1 MGFLDRLLGR
11 EPREQTPGMY
21 QGGRMPQQQY
31 RQTSD
36 QAPEY
41 GTAPVYGSAAST
53 GRSEDEVAIERYRY
67 LLRTA
72 PPDRVEE
79 AHAEAFAQLTPEQRN
94 QVLAQL
100 SETVPPN
107 ERATSDDPRDLAR
120 MATRAEMR
128 NPGTLERNF
137 GQSRGP
143 GFGSMLGAS
152 MLGTIGGMVIGSA
165 VADMMFGSSFGDPAQ
180 DFAGGEDLAAGEV
193 LRRVTER
200 AAEHHVGHGRADDHA
215 ADGAEHARAEHRAE
229 ARPAA
234 LAEVALQGA
243 RVAHLRGVAMRARSR
258 GSSDVARSFGGTVS
272 LSCARTWFRCSGV
285 SCANASAC
293 ASSTRSGGAVRS
305 R

>member
-11 EPREQTPGMY
+11 EPREQIPGMY
-21 QGGRMPQQQY
+21 QGGGAPRQQY
-31 RQTSD
+31 GQAPGQT
-36 QAPEY
+36 PEY

-53 GRSEDEVAIERYRY
+53 GRSEDEVAVERYRY

-79 AHAEAFAQLTPEQRN
+79 AHAEAFAQLTPEQRT

-100 SETVPPN
+100 SETVPPG

-137 GQSRGP
+137 GASRGP

-180 DFAGGEDLAAGEV
+180 DFAGGEEGA
-193 LRRVTER
+193 
-200 AAEHHVGHGRADDHA
+200 
-215 ADGAEHARAEHRAE
+215 GAEGGGEEAGAE
-229 ARPAA
+229 AG
-234 LAEVALQGA
+234 AEPVEASGA
-243 RVAHLRGVAMRARSR
+243 DAGGDAGADA
-258 GSSDVARSFGGTVS
+258 GGGFFGDFGGGD
-272 LSCARTWFRCSGV
+272 F
-285 SCANASAC
+285 
-293 ASSTRSGGAVRS
+293 GGGDFGGGDF
-305 R
+305 

>member
-31 RQTSD
+31 RQTSG
-36 QAPEY
+36 QNPEY

-165 VADMMFGSSFGDPAQ
+165 VADMMFGSSFGDPGQ
-180 DFAGGEDLAAGEV
+180 DFAGGEEGGGEAG
-193 LRRVTER
+193 
-200 AAEHHVGHGRADDHA
+200 
-215 ADGAEHARAEHRAE
+215 GAEEAGAEGGEAGAE
-229 ARPAA
+229 PVEAS
-234 LAEVALQGA
+234 GA
-243 RVAHLRGVAMRARSR
+243 DAGGDA
-258 GSSDVARSFGGTVS
+258 GGGFFGDFGG
-272 LSCARTWFRCSGV
+272 
-285 SCANASAC
+285 
-293 ASSTRSGGAVRS
+293 GGDFGGDFGGGEF
-305 R
+305 

>member
-11 EPREQTPGMY
+11 EPREQIPGMH
-21 QGGRMPQQQY
+21 QGGGTPRPQYQ
-31 RQTSD
+31 
-36 QAPEY
+36 QAPGQNPAY

-53 GRSEDEVAIERYRY
+53 GRSEDEVAVERYRY

-107 ERATSDDPRDLAR
+107 ERATSDEPRDLAR

-137 GQSRGP
+137 GASRGP

-180 DFAGGEDLAAGEV
+180 DFAGGEEAGAEEAGAEEAGGEEAGGEPVEAAG
-193 LRRVTER
+193 
-200 AAEHHVGHGRADDHA
+200 AEGDAGADA
-215 ADGAEHARAEHRAE
+215 GGDG
-229 ARPAA
+229 
-234 LAEVALQGA
+234 G
-243 RVAHLRGVAMRARSR
+243 GFFGDM
-258 GSSDVARSFGGTVS
+258 FGGGD
-272 LSCARTWFRCSGV
+272 A
-285 SCANASAC
+285 
-293 ASSTRSGGAVRS
+293 GGDFGGDFGGGEF
-305 R
+305 

>member
-21 QGGRMPQQQY
+21 QGGRTPQPQY
-31 RQTSD
+31 H
-36 QAPEY
+36 QAPGRTPEY

-94 QVLAQL
+94 QVLNQL
-100 SETVPPN
+100 SETVPPS

-137 GQSRGP
+137 GASRGP
-143 GFGSMLGAS
+143 GFGSILGAS

-180 DFAGGEDLAAGEV
+180 DFAGEEGGGEA
-193 LRRVTER
+193 
-200 AAEHHVGHGRADDHA
+200 
-215 ADGAEHARAEHRAE
+215 GAEAGGEEAGAEPVEASGAE
-229 ARPAA
+229 GGDA
-234 LAEVALQGA
+234 GA
-243 RVAHLRGVAMRARSR
+243 DAGGGFFGDM
-258 GSSDVARSFGGTVS
+258 FGGGD
-272 LSCARTWFRCSGV
+272 A
-285 SCANASAC
+285 
-293 ASSTRSGGAVRS
+293 GGDFGGDFGGGDF
-305 R
+305 

>member
-21 QGGRMPQQQY
+21 QGGRMPRQQY
-31 RQTSD
+31 RQMSD
-36 QAPEY
+36 QNPVY

-72 PPDRVEE
+72 PPERVEE

-100 SETVPPN
+100 SEDVPPN

-143 GFGSMLGAS
+143 GFGSILGAS

-165 VADMMFGSSFGDPAQ
+165 VADMMFGNSFGDPAQ
-180 DFAGGEDLAAGEV
+180 DFAGGEESGGEAG
-193 LRRVTER
+193 
-200 AAEHHVGHGRADDHA
+200 
-215 ADGAEHARAEHRAE
+215 GAEEAGAEGGDPGAE
-229 ARPAA
+229 AGSEPVEAS
-234 LAEVALQGA
+234 GA
-243 RVAHLRGVAMRARSR
+243 DAGGDAGGGFFGDM
-258 GSSDVARSFGGTVS
+258 FGG
-272 LSCARTWFRCSGV
+272 
-285 SCANASAC
+285 
-293 ASSTRSGGAVRS
+293 GGDFGGGDFGGGDF
-305 R
+305 

>member
-11 EPREQTPGMY
+11 EPREQIPGMY
-21 QGGRMPQQQY
+21 QGGGQQQY
-31 RQTSD
+31 RQAPGRT
-36 QAPEY
+36 PEY

-94 QVLAQL
+94 QVLNQL
-100 SETVPPN
+100 SDTVPPS
-107 ERATSDDPRDLAR
+107 ERATSNDPRDLAR

-137 GQSRGP
+137 GASRGP

-180 DFAGGEDLAAGEV
+180 DYAGEEGGAEAGGEAGAEAGG
-193 LRRVTER
+193 EEA
-200 AAEHHVGHGRADDHA
+200 AAEPVEAS
-215 ADGAEHARAEHRAE
+215 GAEGGDA
-229 ARPAA
+229 
-234 LAEVALQGA
+234 GA
-243 RVAHLRGVAMRARSR
+243 DAGGGGFFGDM
-258 GSSDVARSFGGTVS
+258 FGGGD
-272 LSCARTWFRCSGV
+272 A
-285 SCANASAC
+285 
-293 ASSTRSGGAVRS
+293 GGDFGGGDF
-305 R
+305 

>member
-21 QGGRMPQQQY
+21 QGGSTPRPQYQQSPG
-31 RQTSD
+31 RTP
-36 QAPEY
+36 AY

-165 VADMMFGSSFGDPAQ
+165 VADMMFGSSFGDPGQ
-180 DFAGGEDLAAGEV
+180 DFAGEEGGGEA
-193 LRRVTER
+193 
-200 AAEHHVGHGRADDHA
+200 
-215 ADGAEHARAEHRAE
+215 GAEEAGGEEAGAEPVEASGAE
-229 ARPAA
+229 GGDA
-234 LAEVALQGA
+234 GA
-243 RVAHLRGVAMRARSR
+243 DAGGDGGGGFFGDM
-258 GSSDVARSFGGTVS
+258 FGG
-272 LSCARTWFRCSGV
+272 GD
-285 SCANASAC
+285 
-293 ASSTRSGGAVRS
+293 GGGDFEGDFGGGEF
-305 R
+305 

>member
-11 EPREQTPGMY
+11 EPRDQIPGMY
-21 QGGRMPQQQY
+21 QGGGAPRQQY
-31 RQTSD
+31 PPAQTP
-36 QAPEY
+36 AY
-41 GTAPVYGSAAST
+41 GTAPASGSAAST

-79 AHAEAFAQLTPEQRN
+79 AHAEAFAQLTPEQRS

-100 SETVPPN
+100 SETVPPG

-165 VADMMFGSSFGDPAQ
+165 VADMMFGSSFGDPSQ
-180 DFAGGEDLAAGEV
+180 DFAGGEEGGEAGGAEEAGAEGGDPGAEAGDAGAEPVEAAG
-193 LRRVTER
+193 
-200 AAEHHVGHGRADDHA
+200 AEGGDAGGDAGGGFFGD
-215 ADGAEHARAEHRAE
+215 
-229 ARPAA
+229 
-234 LAEVALQGA
+234 
-243 RVAHLRGVAMRARSR
+243 M
-258 GSSDVARSFGGTVS
+258 FGGGD
-272 LSCARTWFRCSGV
+272 F
-285 SCANASAC
+285 
-293 ASSTRSGGAVRS
+293 GGGDFGGGDFGGEF
-305 R
+305 

>member
-21 QGGRMPQQQY
+21 QGGGTPRPQYQQTPG
-31 RQTSD
+31 QTP
-36 QAPEY
+36 AY

-120 MATRAEMR
+120 LATRAEMR

-137 GQSRGP
+137 GASRGP

-180 DFAGGEDLAAGEV
+180 DFAGG
-193 LRRVTER
+193 
-200 AAEHHVGHGRADDHA
+200 
-215 ADGAEHARAEHRAE
+215 DG
-229 ARPAA
+229 
-234 LAEVALQGA
+234 G
-243 RVAHLRGVAMRARSR
+243 GFFGDM
-258 GSSDVARSFGGTVS
+258 FGG
-272 LSCARTWFRCSGV
+272 GD
-285 SCANASAC
+285 
-293 ASSTRSGGAVRS
+293 GGGDFGGDFGGGEF
-305 R
+305 